1 MLATLQS
8 ATHPA
13 AMNNYIETLGSV
25 PAQTLLTED
34 RCCPG
39 CKKSVVDE
47 NGGVVVAFGQSFFH
61 VDCFKCA
68 KCGNQVTA
76 DTNLL
81 LLSDGSPICANC
93 SYSCNVCK
101 LPILDEA
108 IMTGDDSYHAHC
120 FKCKVC
126 KNRIDE
132 LVFAKTRQGIY
143 CMDCHNERVARSRRH
158 QARKQ
163 ERERELERERAA
175 QAAADGRSGSVNGRQ
190 GDSREGQNGRPSASN
205 GAEQGR
211 RNSQANS
218 GGTSSPDVISPHDA
232 LSRSNSKRAP
242 RSSDDHSAPS
252 SASVRRGSILTSL
265 VATEAQHRQQ
275 EQGVHPAHSPS
286 AGPAASSQL
295 LGSPAEKASVP
306 LSKRHSGMFVG
317 LPSSPSITRINP
329 NAGRPS
335 TAGGG
340 STTSSPIEYLR
351 SNTSPISKMDSLL
364 VPTSG
369 DSANGS
375 YLNKRKSF
383 DAGIR
388 PLNVLRPSSSSV
400 SLNTSNGAPAS
411 ERTRTPPVNNIDTNV
426 RGRDSPQP
434 YSPLRDY
441 FSPNSSSE
449 PHSYTDSDYQDSPVS
464 PAGRQDN
471 DAHRA
476 LAGRGRSASSSAAGA
491 SANVNPAR
499 PPRPVLNLDKMP
511 LRSTSLAIPS
521 SFEALE
527 AESPSNLVLD
537 RSPRTPEIRRPP
549 SLNLNGSNLH
559 PYGHP
564 RSPDYVRHSALSGV
578 EFEVR
583 HSGNGSSL
591 PPSPAHFV
599 DVPHGIESGTDT
611 EAESEE
617 NGISDR
623 MSEDS
628 SHDRPPSLP
637 PKEYASYSQQQQQ
650 QQKSYQRPSDLRID
664 VGARQRRGAG
674 TETEENSGDD
684 AESSPVERTSHS
696 TFIAPAL
703 PPIRISMGGAD
714 FSDLIRTMSG
724 VPKGAERIKDAAP
737 GDFALTPPDSAGQ
750 PATPRSDITV
760 LGFGD
765 RTAVDETPRRP
776 PAGAGATMVDR
787 SGATSPSSSSSH
799 DYSSSQEGAQSS
811 NDRERVDQFGRSVTP
826 QMNMARRRE
835 GVDSNAAQRK
845 GTAARIMV
853 TAPADGVESAREK
866 LREAVAVAAERGSTQ
881 VVLDAAFAQA
891 VAVLLQQQ
899 QNDYI
904 DLKRNM
910 DGIKRASKQYMD
922 GLTVAQTEYDRELKA
937 RRDAEAEVTR
947 LRVLLSGQAARLT
960 AISGE
965 SKRQEAQKQLSRELT
980 DNLSLLERDLSK
992 LKVERDMT
1000 MAEVE
1005 QLSASKSSPSVIDGE
1020 DGSAS
1025 MTRAL
1030 SMRFDNIKT
1039 QYQHEL
1045 IPLTEQRE
1053 ILFREIAE
1061 LKASRDAFL
1070 EETTVLNQRNEELAQ
1085 LNSQYQRR
1093 LEAAGSKEE
1102 TVLQERR
1109 ENNSFDR
1116 ARSPPMLNASASST
1130 TLAATDESS
1139 ETKFIKITK
1148 PDVQDA
1154 PGPQPVRARF
1164 IKWPGSKAPKENV
1177 AVNMSANASA
1187 SANAN
1192 PNPGLNMSLNGMD
1205 ANKPKWR
1212 TEHIFQQISVLRVA
1226 RCDNCGD
1233 KMWGSQLRCTS
1244 CNIAVHTR
1252 CIHSVH
1258 LACSQQSLPVRE
1270 DSQAPLAPLPPSMF
1284 GRDLIEQVRADS
1296 REEPRVLPVI
1306 VEKCIDAVDHIA
1318 LDLEGIYRKTGGSS
1332 QSKMITQLFE
1342 RGDYT
1347 AFDLRD
1353 TDRFNDICSV
1363 TSVLKSYLRALPNP
1377 LLTFELHD
1385 NFISAA
1391 TIREPT
1397 FKATTFADLVQEL
1410 PREHYYTLRALMLH
1424 LHRVCERSE
1433 QNLMH
1438 ARNLGVVF
1446 GPTLMR
1452 SRDPGAEFSDM
1463 AGKALCI
1470 EWLVE
1475 NAPRVFEQLPPVP

>member
-1 MLATLQS
+1 MFAVS
-8 ATHPA
+8 
-13 AMNNYIETLGSV
+13 S
-25 PAQTLLTED
+25 
-34 RCCPG
+34 
-39 CKKSVVDE
+39 
-47 NGGVVVAFGQSFFH
+47 QSFFH
-61 VDCFKCA
+61 LDCFKCA

-93 SYSCNVCK
+93 TYSCNVCK
-101 LPILDEA
+101 QPILDEA

-120 FKCKVC
+120 FKCRVC

-132 LVFAKTRQGIY
+132 LVFAKTSQGIY
-143 CMDCHNERVARSRRH
+143 CMSCHNERVERSKRH

-163 ERERELERERAA
+163 ERERERAA
-175 QAAADGRSGSVNGRQ
+175 QAAAERERSGSVNGRQ
-190 GDSREGQNGRPSASN
+190 GDPRDGQNGRPSNTAS
-205 GAEQGR
+205 AEER
-211 RNSQANS
+211 RPHSQANS
-218 GGTSSPDVISPHDA
+218 AEASSPDVTSPRNG
-232 LSRSNSKRAP
+232 LSRSSSNRAAG
-242 RSSDDHSAPS
+242 SSDDHSAPS
-252 SASVRRGSILTSL
+252 SASVRRGSILSNL
-265 VATEAQHRQQ
+265 VASEAQHRQQ
-275 EQGVHPAHSPS
+275 EQGAQAAATPS
-286 AGPAASSQL
+286 AGVTSPSLQL
-295 LGSPAEKASVP
+295 LGSPSEKTSIP
-306 LSKRHSGMFVG
+306 LSKRHSGMFIG

-335 TAGGG
+335 TAGA
-340 STTSSPIEYLR
+340 STSASSSPIDPLR
-351 SNTSPISKMDSLL
+351 SNSSPISRFDPRMDSLS
-364 VPTSG
+364 VPNS
-369 DSANGS
+369 SNSVNGS
-375 YLNKRKSF
+375 FINKRKSF

-388 PLNVLRPSSSSV
+388 PLNVLRPSVSTV
-400 SLNTSNGAPAS
+400 SLNTSNS
-411 ERTRTPPVNNIDTNV
+411 TPPNEHGRSSPVNTGSL
-426 RGRDSPQP
+426 RGRESPSP

-441 FSPNSSSE
+441 FNDPQA
-449 PHSYTDSDYQDSPVS
+449 YADSDYQESPIS
-464 PAGRQDN
+464 PPSRNLHDHDAQRGALGR
-471 DAHRA
+471 A
-476 LAGRGRSASSSAAGA
+476 RSASAGIPGPSST
-491 SANVNPAR
+491 PQAR
-499 PPRPVLNLDKMP
+499 PLRPTLDLDKMP
-511 LRSTSLAIPS
+511 LRSSSLAIPS

-537 RSPRTPEIRRPP
+537 RSPAHRRPP
-549 SLNLNGSNLH
+549 NLNVNGNKLDPHDGYDVFDGRRS
-559 PYGHP
+559 G
-564 RSPDYVRHSALSGV
+564 SPDYVRHSALSGV

-583 HSGNGSSL
+583 RPGSGSSV
-591 PPSPAHFV
+591 PPSPSHFV

-617 NGISDR
+617 NGAPSTR
-623 MSEDS
+623 SSED

-637 PKEYASYSQQQQQ
+637 PKEYFPQGQGGQTQGQGTGAR
-650 QQKSYQRPSDLRID
+650 RPPDLR
-664 VGARQRRGAG
+664 VEVSPRGPSPHFGG
-674 TETEENSGDD
+674 TETEDNSADE

-724 VPKGAERIKDAAP
+724 VPKGAERIKDL
-737 GDFALTPPDSAGQ
+737 DLTLTPPDSAGQ

-765 RTAVDETPRRP
+765 VTTVPEEGAAKRP
-776 PAGAGATMVDR
+776 QGGVDR
-787 SGATSPSSSSSH
+787 SGATSPASSSGH
-799 DYSSSQEGAQSS
+799 EYASSQEGSRRS
-811 NDRERVDQFGRSVTP
+811 NERERARGDPPSSVP
-826 QMNMARRRE
+826 RRRE
-835 GVDSNAAQRK
+835 GANGSVNGHGK
-845 GTAARIMV
+845 NGAARITV
-853 TAPADGVESAREK
+853 TAPADGIESVRHR
-866 LREAVAVAAERGSTQ
+866 LQEAADAAAERGVTQ
-881 VVLDAAFAQA
+881 VALDAALVQA
-891 VAVLLQQQ
+891 ILGLLEKQQS
-899 QNDYI
+899 DYH
-904 DLKRNM
+904 DLRRNL
-910 DGIKRASKQYMD
+910 DGMKRASKQYMD

-960 AISGE
+960 AISGD
-965 SKRQEAQKQLSRELT
+965 SRRHEAQKQLTRELS
-980 DNLSLLERDLSK
+980 DKMSSLERDLSK

-1000 MAEVE
+1000 LAEVE
-1005 QLSASKSSPSVIDGE
+1005 QLSASKSSSAVADSE

-1025 MTRAL
+1025 LTRAL
-1030 SMRFDNIKT
+1030 SMRFDNIKS

-1053 ILFREIAE
+1053 ALFREIAE
-1061 LKASRDAFL
+1061 LKASREAVL

-1085 LNSQYQRR
+1085 LNAQYQRR
-1093 LEAAGSKEE
+1093 LEQAPLGERPKED
-1102 TVLQERR
+1102 TVLQDRR

-1116 ARSPPMLNASASST
+1116 ARSPPMLNASVSST
-1130 TLAATDESS
+1130 TLAATDESA
-1139 ETKFIKITK
+1139 ETKFVKISK
-1148 PDVQDA
+1148 PDVQEA
-1154 PGPQPVRARF
+1154 PVPAAKPRF

-1177 AVNMSANASA
+1177 AVNGVDQS
-1187 SANAN
+1187 
-1192 PNPGLNMSLNGMD
+1192 
-1205 ANKPKWR
+1205 KPKWR

-1226 RCDNCGD
+1226 RCDHCGD

-1244 CNIAVHTR
+1244 CSIAVHTR
-1252 CIHSVH
+1252 CIHSVN
-1258 LACSQQSLPVRE
+1258 LACSQQALPSR
-1270 DSQAPLAPLPPSMF
+1270 DDGQPLAPLPPSMF

-1296 REEPRVLPVI
+1296 KDEPRVIPVI

-1318 LDLEGIYRKTGGSS
+1318 LELEGIYRKTGGSG

-1342 RGDYT
+1342 RGDYMS
-1347 AFDLRD
+1347 FDLRD

-1385 NFISAA
+1385 QFISAS
-1391 TIREPT
+1391 TIRDLAL
-1397 FKATTFADLVQEL
+1397 KANTFADLVHEL

-1424 LHRVCERSE
+1424 LNRICERSE

-1475 NAPRVFEQLPPVP
+1475 NAQRVFEQLPPVS